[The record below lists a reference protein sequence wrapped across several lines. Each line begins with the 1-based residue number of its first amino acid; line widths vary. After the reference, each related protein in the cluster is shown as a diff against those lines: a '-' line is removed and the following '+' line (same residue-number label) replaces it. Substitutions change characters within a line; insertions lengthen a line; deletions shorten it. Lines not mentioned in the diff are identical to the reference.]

1 MNVKFH
7 KNCENTSKI
16 LKISCVRCNFVKFD
30 IHFLMTSCNEGFFFL
45 VARERTLGTRL
56 VFTEATT
63 VVSRTEK
70 IRTFKMLY
78 FQNER
83 RYGAGTSTKI
93 YFSGT
98 FNLMQIKET

>member
-16 LKISCVRCNFVKFD
+16 LKISCVRYDFVKFD
-30 IHFLMTSCNEGFFFL
+30 IHFLMSSSNEGSFFL
-45 VARERTLGTRL
+45 VARDFLGTRL
-56 VFTEATT
+56 VFAEATT

-93 YFSGT
+93 YFWGT